1 MVAKVLMDLSQAY
14 DSISHDLLIAK
25 LTKILPLKDTLV
37 NFAEEHCTNF
47 ILYVELGSIQLLRK
61 QNYLQMSLST
71 VSLTMCP
78 SYGCL

>member
-47 ILYVELGSIQLLRK
+47 IL
-61 QNYLQMSLST
+61 
-71 VSLTMCP
+71 
-78 SYGCL
+78 